1 MKAAKAYLAV
11 LGTTGLLTATVVV
24 LLVVGSGVAAFE
36 GPPDAGGTTSPLE
49 RIVVDE
55 DAEAAADGARARRA
69 AGLEAHRAAPRPPAG
84 RQRSGSGQGVVRLGL
99 RGAPKGLVP
108 PPVPDPVGGV
118 AEGATGVVGGT
129 LDGVAPGGAPPVT
142 EVGSGVGRAIGG
154 AGSGPRGLLR

>member
-55 DAEAAADGARARRA
+55 DMHWADRAAPGRAADRRRSASGKDGAR
-69 AGLEAHRAAPRPPAG
+69 
-84 RQRSGSGQGVVRLGL
+84 GL
-99 RGAPKGLVP
+99 RERLRGGLPLPAPVR
-108 PPVPDPVGGV
+108 DTVGGV
-118 AEGATGVVGGT
+118 VDGATGVVGGPV
-129 LDGVAPGGAPPVT
+129 DGVERGAGPPDT
-142 EVGSGVGRAIGG
+142 EVVKGWVLRPAGGSGD
-154 AGSGPRGLLR
+154 